1 MTYQWILFDADN
13 TLFDFD
19 RSEKYALEQAF
30 SDFNIPVSD
39 EFVCIYHEVN
49 RQCWQ
54 AFEEGEMDQ
63 NTLRSRRFELFLQKI
78 EVSGNAAAI
87 GTNYLQ
93 HLANTDFMIEGAR
106 ALLNRLLGNFKMVI
120 VTNGLQDV
128 QRPRVFRTKT
138 DHYFE
143 AIIVSEEIGAS
154 KPGMAFFEHTF
165 EQIGQ
170 PSKNEALIVG
180 DNLNSDIR
188 GGNDFGIDTC
198 WFNPRNQR
206 NESEISPKFEINKLS
221 LLEKILSV
229 ENHPS
234 FDSKENY

>member
-1 MTYQWILFDADN
+1 MAYQWILFDADN

-30 SDFNIPVSD
+30 SDYNIPISD
-39 EFVCIYHEVN
+39 EFVKMYHEVN
-49 RQCWQ
+49 KQCWK

-63 NTLRSRRFELFLQKI
+63 GTLRSRRFELFLDKI
-78 EVSGNAAAI
+78 KVKGDPREM
-87 GTNYLQ
+87 GTNFLRYL
-93 HLANTDFMIEGAR
+93 ADTDFMVEGAR
-106 ALLNRLLGNFKMVI
+106 PLLNRLLGKYKMAI

-128 QRPRVFRTKT
+128 QRPRVRKT
-138 DHYFE
+138 GTEHYFE

-154 KPGMAFFEHTF
+154 KPGKAFFDYTF

-170 PSKNEALIVG
+170 PTKKEALMVG

-198 WFNPRNQR
+198 WFNPGRQR
-206 NESEISPKFEINKLS
+206 NESDVVPKFEIDELNHLDP
-221 LLEKILSV
+221 ILK
-229 ENHPS
+229 N
-234 FDSKENY
+234 